1 MNNDSMLAK
10 FDEWATKEK
19 WPLDHP
25 MRHELL
31 VAWQD
36 SRLALVVELPTYD
49 DDAVQYGWSP
59 SKVIESLTKAG
70 VSYK

>member
-1 MNNDSMLAK
+1 MNNDSMLSK

-31 VAWQD
+31 GKPPD
-36 SRLALVVELPTYD
+36 
-49 DDAVQYGWSP
+49 
-59 SKVIESLTKAG
+59 
-70 VSYK
+70 